1 MLSINII
8 CVGKLKEQY
17 LKDAVSEYSK
27 RLSKYCKLNF
37 IELSDEKIP
46 DKINDSIAQD
56 IKNKEANKII
66 NSIKK
71 DSFVFTLDLKGKWTN
86 MLFKNDIS
94 TSINKSIFI
103 RTSI

>member
-56 IKNKEANKII
+56 IKNKKFNKKGFLCFYIRLKRKTAYI
-66 NSIKK
+66 RRFFKK
-71 DSFVFTLDLKGKWTN
+71 NRRYYS
-86 MLFKNDIS
+86 
-94 TSINKSIFI
+94 
-103 RTSI
+103 